1 MLSLQALGLG
11 EDWDG
16 DKETSAGGG
25 LKVRLL
31 KKALEKHADKEN
43 LVILFTD
50 RWVPGGFLGGALSG
64 KIEEYSRMR
73 PSQDIRDKGWSL

>member
-1 MLSLQALGLG
+1 MLRGLSLQALGLG
-11 EDWDG
+11 EDWRG
-16 DKETSAGGG
+16 EAMLAGGG

-50 RWVPGGFLGGALSG
+50 R
-64 KIEEYSRMR
+64 
-73 PSQDIRDKGWSL
+73 